1 MDRMITLMVRLRAK
15 PEKAAELEQVLQHL
29 VVEARKEGG
38 CVDYH
43 FHRRVDDPC
52 SFGFYE
58 NWRSQ
63 KDFDEHL
70 RQPCQV
76 EFAKVHGQY
85 LAGDI
90 DLEFYEMRSPYN
102 K

>member
-1 MDRMITLMVRLRAK
+1 MNGMITLMVRLHAK
-15 PEKAAELEQVLQHL
+15 PEKAAELEKILQNL
-29 VVEARKEGG
+29 VVAARKEDG

-43 FHRRVDDPC
+43 FHRRAGDPD

-76 EFAKVHGQY
+76 EFAKIREQY

>member
-1 MDRMITLMVRLRAK
+1 MDGMITLMVRLRAK
-15 PEKAAELEQVLQHL
+15 PEKAAELENILQGL
-29 VVEARKEGG
+29 VAAARKEDG

-43 FHRRVDDPC
+43 FHRRADDPN

-70 RQPCQV
+70 RQPCQL
-76 EFAKVHGQY
+76 EFAKIRDRY